1 MTAKM
6 HARMQVSSTQDVP
19 YMQMEP
25 HNVRALYTPDG
36 SDGDHG
42 SPGRMPHG
50 VLTGPE

>member
-25 HNVRALYTPDG
+25 RNVRAIYTPDG

-42 SPGRMPHG
+42 FTNRMPHG
-50 VLTGPE
+50 LVTGPK